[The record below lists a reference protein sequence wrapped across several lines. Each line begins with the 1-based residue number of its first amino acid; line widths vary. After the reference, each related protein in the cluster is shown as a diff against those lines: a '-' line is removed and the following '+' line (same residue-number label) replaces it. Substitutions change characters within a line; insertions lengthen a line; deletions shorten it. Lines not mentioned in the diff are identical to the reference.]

1 MHVGLISDGCGEAQR
16 VLILHEQQACLKA
29 CVVSVVSDRVDPCQS
44 TQRHYATAA
53 TRPHQRIAQGAAAL
67 RHADARYRSAAAGR
81 ISATLTTHKPRIG
94 GACSQHAVRRITSA
108 GQDPPYGLGERR
120 TVTRRGDTQEARA
133 TEENPAA
140 ARTDRNPAHHQA
152 TRHRADARR
161 DAAAARQL
169 RQRSSHDAQA
179 PHRRGLAANSG
190 CPDLYANE
198 TPFTQNSVHPRLTG

>member
-108 GQDPPYGLGERR
+108 GQDPPYVGRVLTRR
-120 TVTRRGDTQEARA
+120 TAVLNVTVSANAFHDHSFC
-133 TEENPAA
+133 
-140 ARTDRNPAHHQA
+140 D
-152 TRHRADARR
+152 
-161 DAAAARQL
+161 QL
-169 RQRSSHDAQA
+169 KSNGAIVTA
-179 PHRRGLAANSG
+179 
-190 CPDLYANE
+190 
-198 TPFTQNSVHPRLTG
+198 